1 MNKAILAILIML
13 VARISGAQTQDSYEY
28 NSEFNWGINK
38 NSAGGLIGGFFFK
51 KARKVNES
59 TLQTFGLEIMNVKH
73 PLESRK
79 TSNSG
84 NFFIF
89 GKSNYLFAFRFQY
102 GRDFIL
108 FRKAPQQGVEIKA
121 VFAGGPSLGL
131 VTPYYIERATDGPFS
146 TVSEPYDPNNPNH
159 SFQKIVGVGGL
170 LEGIGQSRIQP
181 GFNLK
186 AALNFEMGMLK
197 SSVTGFEAGFSV
209 DAYAKQVILMPT
221 TSNKAVF
228 PAVFLSIF
236 YGNRR

>member
-1 MNKAILAILIML
+1 
-13 VARISGAQTQDSYEY
+13 
-28 NSEFNWGINK
+28 
-38 NSAGGLIGGFFFK
+38 
-51 KARKVNES
+51 
-59 TLQTFGLEIMNVKH
+59 
-73 PLESRK
+73 
-79 TSNSG
+79 
-84 NFFIF
+84 
-89 GKSNYLFAFRFQY
+89 
-102 GRDFIL
+102 
-108 FRKAPQQGVEIKA
+108 
-121 VFAGGPSLGL
+121 GPSLGL

-170 LEGIGQSRIQP
+170 LEGIGQARIQP

-197 SSVTGFEAGFSV
+197 SSVTGFEAGFSI
-209 DAYAKQVILMPT
+209 DAYSKKVILMPT